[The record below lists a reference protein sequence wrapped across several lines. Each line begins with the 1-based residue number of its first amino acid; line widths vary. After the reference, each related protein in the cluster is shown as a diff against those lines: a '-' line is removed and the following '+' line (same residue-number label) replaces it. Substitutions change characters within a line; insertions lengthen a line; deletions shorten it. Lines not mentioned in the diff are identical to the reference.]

1 MSTNVNT
8 PNSSL
13 ARPIDRT
20 DRTEARSRAGGRSGE
35 RVAWGLLAGHIVA
48 LAFGLGGLLIAL
60 PNPHLWA
67 DSPMG
72 VRTFEFGMQYA
83 GALHII
89 FGAAA
94 VFALGVVGLGWWRTT
109 TFFVFATG
117 ISLSSELI
125 GTGTGWPFGNYEYT
139 DFLGYRVLDR
149 VPFTIPLS
157 WFYMGLAC
165 YLAGVSLA
173 RVVGDRW
180 RVSPPV
186 LSVGLGVWFLVVWD
200 MVLDPAMAHE
210 DLAVK
215 FWTWSETGP
224 YFGMPAQNY
233 LGWAATGLI
242 YMVLSRL
249 VWRREPDASTYSPLF
264 PALVYAANIVF
275 AAALS
280 LSVGLWEPIA
290 ITVVLALIPV
300 VAALAGRRRG
310 GRLAPAERTGRL
322 ATGR

>member
-1 MSTNVNT
+1 MSTSVNV
-8 PNSSL
+8 PNRSL
-13 ARPIDRT
+13 SPPIDRT
-20 DRTEARSRAGGRSGE
+20 DRIEVRSRAGGRSGE
-35 RVAWGLLAGHIVA
+35 RVAWGLLVGHVVA

-60 PNPHLWA
+60 PNPQLWA

-72 VRTFEFGMQYA
+72 VRTFEFGMQY
-83 GALHII
+83 GGSMHII

-94 VFALGVVGLGWWRTT
+94 MFALGVVALGWWRTAV
-109 TFFVFATG
+109 FFVLATG

-139 DFLGYRVLDR
+139 AFLGYRVLDR

-215 FWTWSETGP
+215 FWTWHETGP

-233 LGWAATGLI
+233 IGWAATGLVFMAI
-242 YMVLSRL
+242 SRL
-249 VWRREPDASTYSPLF
+249 VWRREPDASAYPTPF
-264 PALVYAANIVF
+264 PALVYVANIVF

-280 LSVGLWEPIA
+280 LSVGLWEPIV

-310 GRLAPAERTGRL
+310 NEPASAERPGQL